1 MKKGILLLFLVSIIG
16 CKKVEV
22 LPQDNAIN
30 LGVEATATKIT
41 KVYPFLSNGSSV
53 NFDLETT
60 IGSKY
65 TLQITDIM
73 GNEIKSFGFTASE
86 IFMTKTVNVS
96 DLGNGDY
103 GVVLTDIKG
112 NQSKTSIIIKK

>member
-1 MKKGILLLFLVSIIG
+1 MKKTISLLFLVSIIG

-22 LPQDNAIN
+22 LPPDNTIN
-30 LGVEATATKIT
+30 LGVEATSTDIKR
-41 KVYPFLSNGSSV
+41 VYPFLSNGNNV
-53 NFDLETT
+53 NFDMETT
-60 IGSKY
+60 VGSKY

-73 GNEIKSFGFTASE
+73 GNEIKSFGFTSTE

-96 DLGNGDY
+96 DLNNGDY

-112 NQSKTSIIIKK
+112 KQSKTSIIIKK